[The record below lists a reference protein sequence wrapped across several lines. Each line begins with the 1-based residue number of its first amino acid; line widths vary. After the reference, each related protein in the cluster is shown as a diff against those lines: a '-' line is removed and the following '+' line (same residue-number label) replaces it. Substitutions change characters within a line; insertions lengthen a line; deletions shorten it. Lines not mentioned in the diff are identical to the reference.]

1 MLGDHPLDIV
11 LLARDLAASR
21 SFYVDRIGLEVVRE
35 QEGAVFLRC
44 GGESRISLSASTV
57 GTADEQTQ
65 ASWRVDDIDREVAEL
80 LARGVEMLEYDT
92 PGLKTMDGIADVGFA
107 RVAWFADPGGNV
119 LSIVEYR
126 A

>member
-1 MLGDHPLDIV
+1 MLGDHPLDVV
-11 LLARDLAASR
+11 LLATDLEASR
-21 SFYVDRIGLEVVRE
+21 EFYVDRLGLEVVRE

-44 GGESRISLSASTV
+44 GGDSGIELSASTV

-65 ASWRVDDIDREVAEL
+65 ASWRVDDIDAEVAEL
-80 LARGVEMLEYDT
+80 RARGVELLEYDG
-92 PGLKTMDGIADVGFA
+92 PDLKTKEGIADVDFA

-126 A
+126 

>member
-11 LLARDLAASR
+11 LLATDLEASR
-21 SFYVDRIGLEVVRE
+21 SFYVDRVGLEVVGE
-35 QEGAVFLRC
+35 QEDAVFLRC
-44 GGESRISLSASTV
+44 GGESRIELSASTI

-65 ASWRVDDIDREVAEL
+65 ASWRVDDIETEVAEL
-80 LARGVEMLEYDT
+80 RARGVEILEYDT
-92 PGLKTMDGIADVGFA
+92 PDLKTKGGIADVGFG

-126 A
+126 